1 MAVRDEL
8 EELIFLK
15 KPTVIISEWQPWGN
29 NAIAALNRKL
39 GSMER
44 LKSTLMT
51 ALVDEFPEQSIFE
64 SDPIHS
70 DVIVKD
76 FDLTQYVEFQCKVD
90 YPEEAGIEQVE
101 EFAAHI
107 HEQGLVVFALDLNE
121 VEGRKGRVSVDHLT
135 RVNADLLMD
144 SSQIMETLLSHSQ
157 LRMMEV
163 MFRGK
168 SRNRSK
174 FILVV
179 SEGITP
185 RKNKASSYADE
196 EDFQNELE
204 QVVGTLESAETVSD
218 GSFIFIGDQGVIVV
232 TKNFSAHEEILGL
245 YALVRS
251 LDTFMNQYFSRLWLG
266 WDDSLQIRQMFLHK
280 ADRDPTMVAKAKTAL
295 SKVGADAVVL
305 EALMNFLKES
315 IEYTRE
321 QITRILKKSKA
332 RQKEFATKLHLQKF
346 FDRVETRIDD
356 AEKVVEGLKREVEGL
371 QGLVTTLGEKQMQKV
386 YNTLQDSSRATEEML
401 ASSERGAVA
410 LNIIEIILAG
420 TIAFD
425 VIETINT
432 IGFLEF
438 AFGSLGH
445 PLGTY
450 IILGS
455 TLAIW
460 LSVAIALYKFM
471 EYLTSRHEPLFSMQ
485 LRLDTPCHVD
495 RLEKYLSTKD
505 ITTLITKQ
513 DGITD
518 ATKASWEEDDKSKWL
533 GEKPKL
539 SIVYDGLNGYILT
552 LIAEF
557 ANPNIDRKALRRI
570 LLKEIQPLLKEP
582 NNLFHE

>member
-1 MAVRDEL
+1 MAVRDKL

-15 KPTVIISEWQPWGN
+15 KPTVIISEWMPWGN
-29 NAIAALNRKL
+29 NQIAALNRKL

-64 SDPIHS
+64 SDPVHS
-70 DVIVKD
+70 DVVVKD
-76 FDLTQYVEFQCKVD
+76 FELTQFVEFRCKVD
-90 YPEEAGIEQVE
+90 YPEAAGITQVE

-121 VEGRKGRVSVDHLT
+121 VEGRKGIVSLDHLT

-144 SSQIMETLLSHSQ
+144 SSQIMDTLLAHSQ
-157 LRMMEV
+157 LRMMDV

-168 SRNRSK
+168 SRNRGK
-174 FILVV
+174 FVLVV

-185 RKNKASSYADE
+185 RKSKASSYADQ
-196 EDFQNELE
+196 EDYQNELE
-204 QVVGTLESAETVSD
+204 QVVGTLETTETVSD
-218 GSFIFIGDQGVIVV
+218 GSYIFIGDLGVIVV
-232 TKNFSAHEEILGL
+232 TKSFSTHEEVLGL

-251 LDTFMNQYFSRLWLG
+251 LDMFMNQYFSRLWLG

-280 ADRDPTMVAKAKTAL
+280 ADRDPTMVAQAKTAL

-305 EALMNFLKES
+305 EALMKFLTES
-315 IEYTRE
+315 IVYTRE
-321 QITRILKKSKA
+321 QITRILKKSSTK
-332 RQKEFATKLHLQKF
+332 QKEFARKLHLQMF

-371 QGLVTTLGEKQMQKV
+371 QGLVTTLGEKQMKRV
-386 YNTLQDSSRATEEML
+386 YDTLQDSSRATEEML

-425 VIETINT
+425 VIETMNT
-432 IGFLEF
+432 IGFLDTVF
-438 AFGSLGH
+438 GGFGST
-445 PLGTY
+445 GTF
-450 IILGS
+450 IIFGATML
-455 TLAIW
+455 IW
-460 LSVAIALYKFM
+460 LGVAIGLYKFM

-485 LRLDTPCHVD
+485 LRLEAPCHID
-495 RLEKYLSTKD
+495 RLEKYLATKD

-518 ATKASWEEDDKSKWL
+518 ATKASWEEEDKSKWL

-552 LIAEF
+552 IVAEF
-557 ANPNIDRKALRRI
+557 KNPNIDREELRRV
-570 LLKEIQPLLKEP
+570 LLKEIKPLLKGP
-582 NNLFHE
+582 NNFS

>member
-1 MAVRDEL
+1 MAVRDKL

-15 KPTVIISEWQPWGN
+15 KPTVIISEWMPWGN
-29 NAIAALNRKL
+29 NQIAALNQKL

-70 DVIVKD
+70 DVVVKD
-76 FDLTQYVEFQCKVD
+76 FELTQFVEFRCKVD
-90 YPEEAGIEQVE
+90 YPEAAGIEQVE

-121 VEGRKGRVSVDHLT
+121 VEGRKGRVSLDHLT

-144 SSQIMETLLSHSQ
+144 SSQIMDTLLAHSQ
-157 LRMMEV
+157 LRMMDV

-168 SRNRSK
+168 SRNRGK
-174 FILVV
+174 FVLVV

-196 EDFQNELE
+196 EDYQNEIE
-204 QVVGTLESAETVSD
+204 QVVGTLEATETVSD
-218 GSFIFIGDQGVIVV
+218 GSFIFIGDLGAIVT
-232 TKNFSAHEEILGL
+232 TKNFSSHEEVMGL
-245 YALVRS
+245 YTLVRS
-251 LDTFMNQYFSRLWLG
+251 LDMFMNQYFSRLWLG
-266 WDDSLQIRQMFLHK
+266 WDDSLKIRQMFLHK

-305 EALMNFLKES
+305 EALMSFLGES

-321 QITRILKKSKA
+321 QITRILKKAKP
-332 RQKEFATKLHLQKF
+332 RQKEFAAKLHLQKF
-346 FDRVETRIDD
+346 FGRVETRIDD

-425 VIETINT
+425 VIETMNT
-432 IGFLEF
+432 IGFLDTV
-438 AFGSLGH
+438 FGGLY

-450 IILGS
+450 IIFGA
-455 TLAIW
+455 TMVIW

-485 LRLDTPCHVD
+485 LRLEAPCHVD
-495 RLEKYLSTKD
+495 RLEKYLATKD

-518 ATKASWEEDDKSKWL
+518 ATKASWDEEDKSKWL

-552 LIAEF
+552 VIAEF
-557 ANPNIDRKALRRI
+557 KNPNIDRVKLREK
-570 LLKEIQPLLKEP
+570 LLQEMKPLLRGP
-582 NNLFHE
+582 NNFT